1 MVLAVASMT
10 AFYSCG
16 PSAEDQ
22 AKAEDMANELGATLD
37 EAVDAAAAETT
48 EEATTEEEVVADS
61 TSEEVTGE
69 EATTEETPA
78 EEATEET
85 EEAPAE

>member
-22 AKAEDMANELGATLD
+22 AKAEDMANELVGSLD
-37 EAVDAAAAETT
+37 EAVET
-48 EEATTEEEVVADS
+48 ATD
-61 TSEEVTGE
+61 EVTE
-69 EATTEETPA
+69 DADTTAVEANEDA
-78 EEATEET
+78 EEADTTAVEATEDA
-85 EEAPAE
+85 EEAPVE

>member
-22 AKAEDMANELGATLD
+22 ATTEDEVATAMD
-37 EAVDAAAAETT
+37 EAINEATT
-48 EEATTEEEVVADS
+48 EEATTEEVVAEEETTEEVVAED
-61 TSEEVTGE
+61 G
-69 EATTEETPA
+69 TTEETPA